1 VAVCYNPPWIFAMFW
16 KAISPFIDPSTYR
29 KIRFVNPKKAKETE
43 RMSKMFDMSVI
54 DSDLGGEKAGLSDVA
69 RYVTQRILNP
79 RLLSRMASYDVTREI
94 WQALGEG
101 PHVRRR
107 RIRVG
112 NDGGGCAPGQS
123 HRGVPLM
130 RCSPWLFI

>member
-54 DSDLGGEKAGLSDVA
+54 DADLGGEKAGPA
-69 RYVTQRILNP
+69 RCCPP
-79 RLLSRMASYDVTREI
+79 RLPTHFEPSFVESNGIL
-94 WQALGEG
+94 
-101 PHVRRR
+101 
-107 RIRVG
+107 
-112 NDGGGCAPGQS
+112 
-123 HRGVPLM
+123 
-130 RCSPWLFI
+130 